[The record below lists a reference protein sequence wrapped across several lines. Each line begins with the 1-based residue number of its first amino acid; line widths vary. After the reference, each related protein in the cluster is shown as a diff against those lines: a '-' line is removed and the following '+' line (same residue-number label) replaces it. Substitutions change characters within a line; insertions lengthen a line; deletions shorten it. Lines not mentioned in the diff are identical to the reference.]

1 MYFQFGVIA
10 LGKKEQSGKP
20 SSVQEVVDHLT
31 HWIIDGRL
39 KPGDQLPTEF
49 ELAEEFN
56 VSRGTIREAVKILV
70 YLGALTIQR
79 GTGTYVASEF
89 SPQLLNPMLYGI
101 VIGAK
106 SASNECLSELREIFE
121 VGTTKLAAQKR
132 SEADLR
138 KLTLIEKKFR
148 QVCMESKDAEQVIE
162 ADDAFH
168 AEIMHIAN
176 NEILEH
182 LNQVVIKLLHA
193 WRINSAKVYI
203 QDGRIMKAADYHDQ
217 ILDLITRQDAEA
229 AASLI
234 PETFM
239 WEDSF

>member
-1 MYFQFGVIA
+1 MGN
-10 LGKKEQSGKP
+10 KEQNGKP

-31 HWIIDGRL
+31 RWILEGVL
-39 KPGDQLPTEF
+39 KPGEQLPTEF
-49 ELAEEFN
+49 ELAEQFN

-89 SPQLLNPMLYGI
+89 SPKLLNPMLYGI

-132 SEADLR
+132 TDSDLQ
-138 KLTLIEKKFR
+138 KLTLIEKQFR
-148 QVCMESKDAEQVIE
+148 QVCQESKDAEKVIE

-168 AEIMHIAN
+168 AEITRIAN

-193 WRINSAKVYI
+193 WRIKSAEVYI

-217 ILDLITRQDAEA
+217 ILDLIARQDSDA
-229 AASLI
+229 ASSLI